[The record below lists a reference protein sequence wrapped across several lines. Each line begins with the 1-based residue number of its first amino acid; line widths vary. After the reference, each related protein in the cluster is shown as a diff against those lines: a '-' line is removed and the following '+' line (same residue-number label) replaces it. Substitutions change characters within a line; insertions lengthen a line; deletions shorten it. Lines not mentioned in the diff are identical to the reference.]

1 MKTSK
6 AETVLLMR
14 AAGATFKEIGKEIGR
29 SGTQAR
35 IIFMKATAILEDK
48 SWSAGLSVR
57 TKNCLSRLGV
67 LSRAHAERLFLDGE
81 IQPNKVAGNHI
92 KIRGFGKRCYL
103 ELSMWLGINPPT
115 QPTRCRHCGA
125 LITAQ
130 RERIK

>member
-14 AAGATFKEIGKEIGR
+14 SAGATFKEIGKEIGR

-48 SWSAGLSVR
+48 SWSAGLSIR
-57 TKNCLSRLGV
+57 TRNCLHHFGI

-103 ELSMWLGINPPT
+103 ELSKWLGINPPT
-115 QPTRCRHCGA
+115 CPTRCRHCGA
-125 LITAQ
+125 VITKAVK
-130 RERIK
+130 RK